1 MEIAALLQRLV
12 ANTPGGFEAALAEIN
27 AGRSTKMS
35 AQVLHNKLNHLY
47 PDDQLNESQ
56 TLAIIRA
63 INCNVAVASHFAEK
77 GNAVVMIL
85 PAVPEGDMEISNAF
99 MDITRELGETCAKFQ
114 KYYTDKYITRNE
126 FKDISAEFNELLE
139 TVVKAKSI
147 VKAIVR

>member
-1 MEIAALLQRLV
+1 VEIAALLQRLV
-12 ANTPGGFEAALAEIN
+12 ANTPGGFDAALSEIN

-85 PAVPEGDMEISNAF
+85 PAVPAQSF
-99 MDITRELGETCAKFQ
+99 RSITLTSIYHVMNSRRYL
-114 KYYTDKYITRNE
+114 RNLMNYL
-126 FKDISAEFNELLE
+126 KQ
-139 TVVKAKSI
+139 
-147 VKAIVR
+147 